1 MVLTVITGLLLSLL
15 YVAIFSFSE
24 QEAEESSSLSRE
36 VTEKCVETVTELSG
50 KKLTDSLKAQL
61 VEKFEKPVRKAAHF
75 TEYAGMGILVYALL
89 SLWYEKS
96 RTRFL
101 FNIGWVFVSAAFD
114 ECHQLFVAGRS
125 GSFFDVLI
133 DTAGGL
139 FGMAIVLLSLYIYYH
154 LFFKIYSVA
163 LRRKNV

>member
-1 MVLTVITGLLLSLL
+1 MVLTAITGLLLSLL

-75 TEYAGMGILVYALL
+75 TEYAGMGILVYILF

-96 RTRFL
+96 RARFWL
-101 FNIGWVFVSAAFD
+101 NTGWVFVSAAFD
-114 ECHQLFVAGRS
+114 EFHQLFVAGRS
-125 GSFFDVLI
+125 GSFLDVLI
-133 DTAGGL
+133 DTTGGL
-139 FGMAIVLLSLYIYYH
+139 FGMALVLFVLYVYGH
-154 LFFKIYSVA
+154 LFLKIYRVA